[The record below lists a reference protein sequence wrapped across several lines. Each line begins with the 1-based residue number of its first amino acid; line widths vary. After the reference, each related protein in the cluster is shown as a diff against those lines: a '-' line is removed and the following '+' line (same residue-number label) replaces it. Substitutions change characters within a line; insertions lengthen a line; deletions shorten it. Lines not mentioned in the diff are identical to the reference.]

1 MNLDNLK
8 FEGNKINDNVGIKI
22 NDNVGIKINDNVGGH
37 NCINIHRDELIEA
50 PFKTNDSTN
59 PDSNNGLITSIW
71 GPPEWESFHSFTF
84 GFPIKP
90 TEEQKLDYLN

>member
-8 FEGNKINDNVGIKI
+8 FEGIKINDNVGIKI

-50 PFKTNDSTN
+50 PFKTND
-59 PDSNNGLITSIW
+59 
-71 GPPEWESFHSFTF
+71 
-84 GFPIKP
+84 
-90 TEEQKLDYLN
+90 